1 MTKDAVNWT
10 HFWHPLTTYWSF
22 WVYFFNTQLF
32 KQSRILH
39 SVVDPHYIDLE
50 IIIDS
55 CIIRPWPA
63 GWAKSSWSHPA
74 CEQLNWFNSSWESCC
89 PNWLWQLQIWQRRKK
104 RHVWYFF
111 NFQSFMFWWVCD
123 WGHQW
128 FHSVQKKKLQVFNCV
143 AIQLGHLERISSRSD
158 CRRRHEDTWTL
169 VTGDDPKATQKCPAK
184 FGDSL

>member
-10 HFWHPLTTYWSF
+10 NFWHPLTTYWSF

-39 SVVDPHYIDLE
+39 SMVDPHYIDLE
-50 IIIDS
+50 NIIDS

-63 GWAKSSWSHPA
+63 GWAKSSWSQPA

-89 PNWLWQLQIWQRRKK
+89 PNWLTVESLGTKK
-104 RHVWYFF
+104 TICLVLLY
-111 NFQSFMFWWVCD
+111 FQSFMFWWVCD

-128 FHSVQKKKLQVFNCV
+128 FHSVQKKETWINLEIWWWFSL
-143 AIQLGHLERISSRSD
+143 AIQLGRLERISSRSD
-158 CRRRHEDTWTL
+158 CRRRHVDTE
-169 VTGDDPKATQKCPAK
+169 GNPKMPCQIW
-184 FGDSL
+184 G